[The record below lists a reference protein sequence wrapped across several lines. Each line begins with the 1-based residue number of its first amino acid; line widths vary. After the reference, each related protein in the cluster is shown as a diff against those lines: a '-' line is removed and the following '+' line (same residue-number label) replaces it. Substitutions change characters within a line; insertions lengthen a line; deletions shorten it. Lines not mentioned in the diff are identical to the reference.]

1 MYYTTDDG
9 KKILIRFLSCKDEPR
24 RFQKYLLVKEN
35 TFILINRRPLRKGM
49 ARFKAKGHQ
58 EKGQHLLGR

>member
-24 RFQKYLLVKEN
+24 RFQKYINALVKEN
-35 TFILINRRPLRKGM
+35 TFILINRKVTLKQRNGSL
-49 ARFKAKGHQ
+49 Q
-58 EKGQHLLGR
+58 S